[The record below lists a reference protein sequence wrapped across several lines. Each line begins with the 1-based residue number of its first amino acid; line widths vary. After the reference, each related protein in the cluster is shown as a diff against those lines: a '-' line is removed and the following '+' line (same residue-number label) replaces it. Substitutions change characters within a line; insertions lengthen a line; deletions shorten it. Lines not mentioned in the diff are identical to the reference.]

1 MSGGHL
7 CKAEVPTEAAAETV
21 DCVSRDGRREK
32 LKVYKIL
39 PFCTSDIYHLIS
51 NI

>member
-7 CKAEVPTEAAAETV
+7 CEGEAPTEAAAETV

-32 LKVYKIL
+32 L
-39 PFCTSDIYHLIS
+39 
-51 NI
+51 